1 MFTIDLTLKNTP
13 FPVSVQRK
21 SEEDAHA
28 LYNQVLEAMRS
39 GNPQILEL
47 TCEKQ
52 TEKKI
57 ALRANEVLAVQV
69 SQKSGAAAAGKP
81 PGFFSMMAES

>member
-13 FPVSVQRK
+13 FPLSVQRK

-28 LYNQVLEAMRS
+28 LYNQILEALRS

-52 TEKKI
+52 PEKKI
-57 ALRANEVLAVQV
+57 AVLVSEVTAVQI
-69 SQKSGAAAAGKP
+69 SQKSGGAATGRP
-81 PGFFSMMAES
+81 PGFFAVTAEG